1 MGFFFFQA
9 EDGIRDHC
17 VTGVQTC
24 ALPILYS
31 SRASLTV
38 ARFVRWRPARS
49 ARSRSFWSIARFVA
63 MVPSWILHTLLHN
76 LHADKRLSAG
86 ITWGTI
92 AGVFERVAGPVS
104 GRARSRRGLRRSPP
118 RPRSVPPNG
127 ARAG

>member
-86 ITWGTI
+86 IAGAAVIFAGLVLSGPALCPAPPPQLVRTLAHPGT
-92 AGVFERVAGPVS
+92 
-104 GRARSRRGLRRSPP
+104 
-118 RPRSVPPNG
+118 G
-127 ARAG
+127 A